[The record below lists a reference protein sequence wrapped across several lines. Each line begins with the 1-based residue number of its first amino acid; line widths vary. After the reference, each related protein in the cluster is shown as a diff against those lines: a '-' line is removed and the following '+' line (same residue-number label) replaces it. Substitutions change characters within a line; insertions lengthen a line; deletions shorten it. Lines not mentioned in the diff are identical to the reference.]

1 MLDTQDYT
9 QIGLDSNPS
18 NATILTLHTPYKA
31 QRLELQLANGLDS
44 ILESRDRQRQARESR
59 ESKKSQQNK
68 RHNTDITSSHTESK
82 QKDSTHSTS
91 KTTDAKNTQ
100 SHTLDSKNN
109 TKESKKQNNTEQ
121 QNLDS
126 LLTLKIINGGY
137 KEKYWGGENKQYA
150 IIVCNK

>member
-1 MLDTQDYT
+1 MLDTKDYT
-9 QIGLDSNPS
+9 QLGLAHNPS

-31 QRLELQLANGLDS
+31 QRLALQLANGLDS
-44 ILESRDRQRQARESR
+44 LIESKDRQRQAKQTR

-68 RHNTDITSSHTESK
+68 RQNTDITSSHTESK

-91 KTTDAKNTQ
+91 KATDVKNTQ

-109 TKESKKQNNTEQ
+109 TDSKTTQNQYQNNTEQ

-126 LLTLKIINGGY
+126 PLTLKLINGGY
-137 KEKYWGGENKQYA
+137 KEKYWSF
-150 IIVCNK
+150 